1 MTDVQAGD
9 LDGDGDL
16 DLSVAQFGY
25 TQGQV
30 QWFEN
35 YGAVEFYATSVD

>member
-1 MTDVQAGD
+1 VRAGD

-25 TQGQV
+25 DQGETH
-30 QWFEN
+30 WMEN
-35 YGAVEFYATSVD
+35 LGG